1 MEILKNVLIVVQII
15 VTLIL
20 IVTVLLQQGNSYGL
34 SGSIAGG
41 AETFFGKGKSKT
53 LDGIFKSI
61 TKYTAILFIIL
72 SLVLTFL
79 CKR

>member
-1 MEILKNVLIVVQII
+1 MEVLKTVLLIVQI
-15 VTLIL
+15 VVCLVL
-20 IVTVLLQQGNSYGL
+20 IVTVLLQKGNSYGL

-53 LDGIFKSI
+53 LDGIFKTI
-61 TKYTAILFIIL
+61 TKISAVLFIVL

-79 CKR
+79 AKS

>member
-1 MEILKNVLIVVQII
+1 MEVLKNILIVVQII
-15 VTLIL
+15 ITLVL

-53 LDGIFKSI
+53 LDGIFKTI
-61 TKYTAILFIIL
+61 TKYAAVLFIVL

-79 CKR
+79 CK

>member
-1 MEILKNVLIVVQII
+1 MEILKNILIVAQII

-20 IVTVLLQQGNSYGL
+20 IITVLLQQGNSYGL

-41 AETFFGKGKSKT
+41 AETFFGKGKSRT
-53 LDGIFKSI
+53 LDGIFKTV
-61 TKYTAILFIIL
+61 TKISAVLFIIL

-79 CKR
+79 CK